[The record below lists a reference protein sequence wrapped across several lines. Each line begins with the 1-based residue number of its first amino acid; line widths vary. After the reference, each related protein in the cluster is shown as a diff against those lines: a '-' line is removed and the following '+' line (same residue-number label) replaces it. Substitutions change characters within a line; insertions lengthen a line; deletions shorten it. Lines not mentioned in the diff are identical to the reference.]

1 MAYTTID
8 KPSDYFNTVTYVANQ
23 TDDRQI
29 TVGFQPD
36 FTWLKDRDQAVNHD
50 LYDAV
55 RGATKYLSSNKTNA
69 EGTQTDGLKSF
80 NSTGFTLGTGWGNQT
95 TGDDYVSW
103 NWLASNTTAS
113 NTDGTITSTVSANQ
127 TAGFSIGTYN
137 GSGSD
142 NTVGHGLGVAPDM
155 IFVKCKS
162 TAHDWVVYH
171 SALGNAKILTLNAT
185 TAAQSATGW
194 QSTSPTSTVFSI
206 DNAANSLNQSGQSF
220 VFYAFASKKGYSKFG
235 SYTGNGSATDGT
247 FVYTGFK
254 PAFVMIKCS
263 SESGSYTSWSM
274 FDTTRQ
280 TFNVNAGKTLYANK
294 SSAEGVRGNGSD
306 SSTTIPAI
314 DMLSN
319 GFKCRVLNDEVNN
332 TATYIYMAFAEN
344 PFTTS
349 TGIPCTAR

>member
-235 SYTGNGSATDGT
+235 KYTGNGSTDGT

-254 PAFVMIKCS
+254 PAFVIIKR
-263 SESGSYTSWSM
+263 T
-274 FDTTRQ
+274 
-280 TFNVNAGKTLYANK
+280 
-294 SSAEGVRGNGSD
+294 SSAQNWGMYDNKREPFNTNDAVLFPNLSNAET
-306 SSTTIPAI
+306 SSVNYAL
-314 DMLSN
+314 DFVSN
-319 GFKCRVLNDEVNN
+319 GFKQRATGNQSNGSGQ
-332 TATYIYMAFAEN
+332 TYIYMAFAEN
-344 PFTTS
+344 PFVTS

>member
-1 MAYTTID
+1 MPYTTID

-155 IFVKCKS
+155 IIVKCKS

-220 VFYAFASKKGYSKFG
+220 VFYAFASKKGYSKCG
-235 SYTGNGSATDGT
+235 SYVANGDASGG

-254 PAFVMIKCS
+254 IGWLMIKRTDSAAGWIIYDSKREGRNTENDYLLAS
-263 SESGSYTSWSM
+263 ST
-274 FDTTRQ
+274 
-280 TFNVNAGKTLYANK
+280 A
-294 SSAEGVRGNGSD
+294 AEGTNNE
-306 SSTTIPAI
+306 I
-314 DMLSN
+314 DLYSN
-319 GFKCRVLNDEVNN
+319 GFKPREANRNELNVSG
-332 TATYIYMAFAEN
+332 ASYIYMAIAEN
-344 PFTTS
+344 PFVTS
-349 TGIPCTAR
+349 SGVPACAR